1 MYIPEVLNVNW
12 SNRMRTDSLVR
23 AATFSAALLASAAAY
38 AQAQPETAA
47 TSPAPEASAVPA
59 QGGDHRLTGLAAV
72 YSDRLNGRK
81 TASGKRYDKTALT
94 AAHPTLPFGTK
105 VKITNEKNGKSV
117 VVTINDRGPTQPD
130 RVLDVSQA
138 AAKKLGIG
146 PKGMAPVTAEV
157 VS

>member
-1 MYIPEVLNVNW
+1 MKIA
-12 SNRMRTDSLVR
+12 SFSR
-23 AATFSAALLASAAAY
+23 AATFSVFLMASGAAL
-38 AQAQPETAA
+38 AQAQPAPAAEAKTA
-47 TSPAPEASAVPA
+47 TA
-59 QGGDHRLTGLAAV
+59 QAGDHRLSGLAAV
-72 YSDRLNGRK
+72 YSDRLNGHK

-94 AAHPTLPFGTK
+94 AAHPTLPFGSK

-130 RVLDVSQA
+130 RVLDISQA

>member
-1 MYIPEVLNVNW
+1 MKIA
-12 SNRMRTDSLVR
+12 SFSR
-23 AATFSAALLASAAAY
+23 AATFSVFLMASGAAL
-38 AQAQPETAA
+38 AQAQPAPAAEAKTA
-47 TSPAPEASAVPA
+47 TA
-59 QGGDHRLTGLAAV
+59 QAGDHRLSGLAAV
-72 YSDRLNGRK
+72 YSDRLNGHK

-94 AAHPTLPFGTK
+94 AAHPTLPFGSK
-105 VKITNEKNGKSV
+105 VKITNENNGKSV

-130 RVLDVSQA
+130 RVLDISQA

>member
-1 MYIPEVLNVNW
+1 MKTV
-12 SNRMRTDSLVR
+12 SLVR
-23 AATFSAALLASAAAY
+23 AATFSSLLIASAGAFP
-38 AQAQPETAA
+38 QAQPGTAA
-47 TSPAPEASAVPA
+47 TPPAGSAAEVKAASAQA
-59 QGGDHRLTGLAAV
+59 GDHRLSGLAAV
-72 YSDRLNGRK
+72 YNDRLNDHK

-94 AAHPTLPFGTK
+94 AAHPTLPFGSK

-130 RVLDVSQA
+130 RVVDISQA

-146 PKGMAPVTAEV
+146 PKGMAPVTVEV

>member
-1 MYIPEVLNVNW
+1 MKKFPLI
-12 SNRMRTDSLVR
+12 R
-23 AATFSAALLASAAAY
+23 AAIFSALLIPAGTAY
-38 AQAQPETAA
+38 AQAQPGTAA
-47 TSPAPEASAVPA
+47 APPAAPAAEAASAGA
-59 QGGDHRLTGLAAV
+59 GDHRLSGLAAV
-72 YSDRLNGRK
+72 YNDRLNGHK

-94 AAHPTLPFGTK
+94 AAHPTLPFGSK

-130 RVLDVSQA
+130 RVVDISQA

-146 PKGMAPVTAEV
+146 PKGMAPVTVEV

>member
-1 MYIPEVLNVNW
+1 MKKFPLI
-12 SNRMRTDSLVR
+12 R
-23 AATFSAALLASAAAY
+23 AAIFSALLIPAGTAFP
-38 AQAQPETAA
+38 QAQPATAEAPAA
-47 TSPAPEASAVPA
+47 TEQKTLSTHA
-59 QGGDHRLTGLAAV
+59 GDHRLSGLAAV
-72 YSDRLNGRK
+72 YSDRLNGHK

-94 AAHPTLPFGTK
+94 AAHPTLPFGSK

-130 RVLDVSQA
+130 RVVDISQA

-146 PKGMAPVTAEV
+146 PKGMAPVTVEV

>member
-1 MYIPEVLNVNW
+1 MKIT
-12 SNRMRTDSLVR
+12 SFSR
-23 AATFSAALLASAAAY
+23 AATFSVFLIGSGAAL
-38 AQAQPETAA
+38 AQAQPAPAAEAKTA
-47 TSPAPEASAVPA
+47 TA
-59 QGGDHRLTGLAAV
+59 QAGDHRLSGIAAV
-72 YSDRLNGRK
+72 YSDRLNGHK

-94 AAHPTLPFGTK
+94 AAHPTLPFGSK
-105 VKITNEKNGKSV
+105 VKITNEKNGKSA

-130 RVLDVSQA
+130 RVLDISQA

>member
-1 MYIPEVLNVNW
+1 MKIA
-12 SNRMRTDSLVR
+12 SFFR
-23 AATFSAALLASAAAY
+23 AATFSAFLMASGAAL
-38 AQAQPETAA
+38 AQAQPAPAAEAKTA
-47 TSPAPEASAVPA
+47 TA
-59 QGGDHRLTGLAAV
+59 QAGDHRLSGIAAV
-72 YSDRLNGRK
+72 YSDRLNGHK

-94 AAHPTLPFGTK
+94 AAHPTLPFGSK
-105 VKITNEKNGKSV
+105 VKVTNEKNSKSV

-130 RVLDVSQA
+130 RVVDISQA